1 MTGESL
7 VLGRGLAVATGMIV
21 GATTVLYVWL
31 IVEQGDVEVGP
42 FALVLSLF
50 LAALA
55 CVIGAL
61 RFHNADARGISG
73 FAAAGILLSM
83 GYLALFSVGLPLLV
97 AGMLMVVWLVR
108 TRNQRREHRWL
119 PSISAFIMGAVLPWT
134 VLFV

>member
-1 MTGESL
+1 MTGEFL
-7 VLGRGLAVATGMIV
+7 VRGRGLAIAIAMIV
-21 GATTVLYVWL
+21 GATTALYVWI

-55 CVIGAL
+55 CVTGAL
-61 RFHNADARGISG
+61 RFDNADARGISG

-83 GYLALFSVGLPLLV
+83 GYLALFSVGMPLLV

-108 TRNQRREHRWL
+108 TQHQRRGHWRL

-134 VLFV
+134 VVFV